1 MFFKFFWT
9 FILFNHCLLSVID
22 FEKEV
27 WPILEERC
35 IECHMSPYEK
45 NGLIK
50 LPKAGLRLDGAA
62 YIMHGSDDGAVVVV
76 DHPSKSSLYQRVIL
90 PEDDSDHMPP
100 KGGSLSR
107 TQKETFR
114 MWIAQGLDF
123 GTWVGATDGIDAI
136 SERKKDDQLPQAS
149 YLAEIDQLALGL
161 SDLGKINLEQISEKS
176 GLLVRPLGIGSKLLE
191 VRVVTDHENVTDKSL
206 QSLIPMRK
214 HIVKLDLR
222 NTSITDQSLVLI
234 SSFPRLLKLNLM
246 GTSIRSDA
254 ISSLAENKA
263 LESLNLVNTR
273 VSDSIVDSL
282 ASLPK
287 LRQLYL
293 WRSSVTSKGISSL
306 RRMRDGLEVSY

>member
-1 MFFKFFWT
+1 MPFKFLCAYF
-9 FILFNHCLLSVID
+9 LFHHCLLSVID

-27 WPILEERC
+27 WPILKERC

-62 YIMHGSDDGAVVVV
+62 YIMHGSNDGAVVVV

-107 TQKETFR
+107 KQQETLR

-136 SERKKDDQLPQAS
+136 SERKRDDHLPQAS
-149 YLAEIDQLALGL
+149 YLAEMDKLALGL
-161 SDLGKINLEQISEKS
+161 SDLDQINLEQISQRS

-191 VRVVTDHENVTDKSL
+191 VRAVTDHENVTDNSL
-206 QSLIPMRK
+206 QSLLPMRK

-222 NTSITDQSLVLI
+222 NTSITDQSLILI

-246 GTSIRSDA
+246 GTAIRSNA
-254 ISSLAENKA
+254 ISSLAENKT
-263 LESLNLVNTR
+263 LESLNLVNTK

-293 WRSSVTSKGISSL
+293 WQSSVTPQGISSL
-306 RRMRDGLEVSY
+306 RRMRGGLEISY